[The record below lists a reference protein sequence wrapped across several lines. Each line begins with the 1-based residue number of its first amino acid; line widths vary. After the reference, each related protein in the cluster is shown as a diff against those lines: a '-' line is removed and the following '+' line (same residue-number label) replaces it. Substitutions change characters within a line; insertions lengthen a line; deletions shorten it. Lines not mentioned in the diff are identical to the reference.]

1 MVVTNLE
8 HHSNIVPWQMLCNEV
23 GANLRVAPV
32 DDRGD
37 ILLDEYEKLLNPRT
51 RIVAFTQ
58 VSNAL
63 GTVTPVRDM
72 VEMAHR
78 HGARVLV
85 DGAQAVSHMPVDV
98 QALDADFYVFSG
110 HKVFGP
116 TGVGALYGKTTEL
129 EAMPPWQGGGSMIR
143 DVTFEKSIFQD
154 PPEKFEA
161 GTGTIADAVG
171 LGAAIDYV
179 EQIGMANIAAYEHG
193 LLELCAGRLAHGA
206 GSELRRHRRASG
218 QAPSPSCSTNGGSR
232 MSARRSIEKASP
244 CAPAIIAPSRS
255 CGGSATRPPCVP
267 PSRSTTRRRMSMRW
281 SRALHRLSA
290 ERGQRGL

>member
-23 GANLRVAPV
+23 GAKLRFAPV

-37 ILLDEYEKLLNPRT
+37 VLLDEYEKLLNPRT

-85 DGAQAVSHMPVDV
+85 DGAQAVCHMPVDV
-98 QALDADFYVFSG
+98 QALDVDFYVFSG

-116 TGVGALYGKTTEL
+116 TGVGALYGKMAEL
-129 EAMPPWQGGGSMIR
+129 EAMPPWQGGGSMIK
-143 DVTFEKSIFQD
+143 DVTFEKSVYQD

-161 GTGTIADAVG
+161 GTGTISAP
-171 LGAAIDYV
+171 
-179 EQIGMANIAAYEHG
+179 
-193 LLELCAGRLAHGA
+193 RP
-206 GSELRRHRRASG
+206 G
-218 QAPSPSCSTNGGSR
+218 QSSSCSTSGASR
-232 MSARRSIEKASP
+232 M
-244 CAPAIIAPSRS
+244 
-255 CGGSATRPPCVP
+255 
-267 PSRSTTRRRMSMRW
+267 
-281 SRALHRLSA
+281 
-290 ERGQRGL
+290 